1 MAFHKA
7 ATYGESESILD
18 SAVGLV
24 TKTYQGTV
32 GLAGEDGVIKAGT
45 LIPAET
51 TYEVVS
57 DTASQNP
64 QEKGWYVLND
74 GKYEKATDSS
84 PQPDVTYY
92 EQKTGTA
99 PVGIVFED
107 YDMTD
112 CEEGFPVSIVVQG
125 RLKADKVSAEAKA
138 QADAFAKQGLYLV

>member
-32 GLAGEDGVIKAGT
+32 DMADESGVIKAGT
-45 LIPAET
+45 LYPAAT
-51 TYEVVS
+51 TYEKVA
-57 DTASQNP
+57 DPGDGNP
-64 QEKGWYVLND
+64 QSSGWYVLKD
-74 GKYEKATDSS
+74 GVFVSATDTT
-84 PQPDVTYY
+84 PQAGTDYY
-92 EQKTGTA
+92 TQKVGTT
-99 PVGIVFED
+99 PVGVVFED

-112 CEEGFPVSIVVQG
+112 YSEGFPISVVMQG

-138 QADAFAKQGLYLV
+138 QAEAFAKQGLYLV